1 VLIREEKTMDL
12 LEMDRIIHEQKDQVE
27 ALKDH
32 INHLHEDVDDLFQRI
47 VRMEEELKKRLEN
60 GVG

>member
-1 VLIREEKTMDL
+1 MDL
-12 LEMDRIIHEQKDQVE
+12 QEMDRIIHEQKDQVG

-47 VRMEEELKKRLEN
+47 VRIEEELRKRLEN